1 MFYCLNWTCLNKS
14 LGCDGAALPGISA
27 SSNITGLTNAAT
39 RVLAAALAARWA
51 ILRPTPRLRH
61 PPPTTSDFSQSPKY
75 LGIFRRCWQHNRS
88 TPCTQQTCIPCE
100 EQQAPLNSWAI
111 WSHLKPQILKQ
122 KTSLFYYYYYYLFCK
137 LIKALEL
144 KGKPQKNPYPLK
156 QIFATDTRWRRQVF
170 FRGRTEQPS
179 SGPDRNWSGFTHK

>member
-1 MFYCLNWTCLNKS
+1 MVLHS
-14 LGCDGAALPGISA
+14 LGSLQAAILQDWQMQQRGGWLQRLGP
-27 SSNITGLTNAAT
+27 
-39 RVLAAALAARWA
+39 RWA
-51 ILRPTPRLRH
+51 VLRPTPCLSR

-88 TPCTQQTCIPCE
+88 TPCTQQTRIPCE

-122 KTSLFYYYYYYLFCK
+122 KTSFFFYYYYYLFCK

-144 KGKPQKNPYPLK
+144 KGEPQKKHPNPLK

-170 FRGRTEQPS
+170 LGEGQNNPALVLTATDLVSHINKLLFAS
-179 SGPDRNWSGFTHK
+179 SI